1 MAWIFILIIYQIE
14 LKEKLFFEDPKRYR
28 IFYFELRD
36 EYLKNNDF
44 EKLYNISKFAVFNLG
59 ENYIF
64 YSDFLISRYFRGKKV
79 FSLIDSINSFFENED
94 IKRILFLII
103 NLKNFELGEKFI
115 KYLREKE
122 KNENIFSEILYRIYV
137 EKGEYKNAIK
147 EIKKFDN
154 KEIMKIEI
162 KRISKYLSFEDIEK
176 EFKEEEFYPVLAE
189 IAISKNLYEKGINYY
204 IKSKDEEKMKEYVE
218 KNPSYIIK
226 FTENEKDPLILFY
239 RAKAFEKEKNYGEA
253 KKIYETIKD
262 KIGNYKD
269 EIIFSL
275 SKIYLEE
282 NEIEKVEEIAHDIKD
297 ERRKKEI
304 VGLKNILKGNFE
316 ENFKILKEIN
326 APDIIFY
333 LFLSYYFSKN
343 FEKAETVS
351 FKFISNFPKDKRV
364 PEILFLSYLL
374 INFKNKLKDY
384 VDIHYKIFK
393 GEDFEIE
400 IKEEKIDFLY
410 LYLYGIN
417 LKKKNKISEALK
429 IFEKIKDGKDIP
441 EIVKIKSLIEIGEI
455 YEKKDKNKAK
465 EIYKNIIL
473 NYPKNPFFPF
483 IEEKI
488 KNL

>member
-1 MAWIFILIIYQIE
+1 MAWFFILIIYQTD

-28 IFYFELRD
+28 IFYFELR
-36 EYLKNNDF
+36 ENYLKENDF
-44 EKLYNISKFAVFNLG
+44 EKLYNISKFAVSHLG
-59 ENYIF
+59 KNYIF
-64 YSDFLISRYFRGKKV
+64 YFDFLTSRYFKGKKIY
-79 FSLIDSINSFFENED
+79 SLIDSINSFFENED
-94 IKRILFLII
+94 VKRILFLII
-103 NLKNFELGEKFI
+103 NFKNFELGEKFI

-122 KNENIFSEILYRIYV
+122 KNENIFSEILYRIYI
-137 EKGEYKNAIK
+137 EKREYKIALK

-162 KRISKYLSFEDIEK
+162 KRISQFFPFEDIEK

-204 IKSKDEEKMKEYVE
+204 IKSKDEKKIKEYLE

-239 RAKAFEKEKNYGEA
+239 RAKAFEKEKDYEEA
-253 KKIYETIKD
+253 KKIYENIKD
-262 KIGNYKD
+262 KVENYKD
-269 EIIFSL
+269 EINFSL
-275 SKIYLEE
+275 SKIYLEK
-282 NEIEKVEEIAHDIKD
+282 NEIEKVEEIIKDIKD

-304 VGLKNILKGNFE
+304 IGLKNILKGNFE
-316 ENFKILKEIN
+316 ENFEILKEMKT
-326 APDIIFY
+326 PDGTFY

-343 FEKAETVS
+343 FEKAETIS
-351 FKFISNFPKDKRV
+351 FKFISNFSKDKRV
-364 PEILFLSYLL
+364 PEVLFLSYIL
-374 INFKNKLKDY
+374 INFKDKLKDY

-400 IKEEKIDFLY
+400 NKGEKIDFLY

-417 LKKKNKISEALK
+417 LKKKDKISESLK
-429 IFEKIKDGKDIP
+429 IFEKIKEGEDVP
-441 EIVKIKSLIEIGEI
+441 EIIKVKSLIEIAEI
-455 YEKKDKNKAK
+455 YEKRDKNKAK
-465 EIYKNIIL
+465 EIYKDIIL
-473 NYPKNPFFPF
+473 NYPKNPLFPF